1 MNTGTPSP
9 SEVDQAL
16 AARLEQLAA
25 RRAAAGS
32 GAQRARASR
41 PASQGPADPVGV
53 ASALATP
60 TRRRRR
66 HAAKKSRAAA
76 LALSLAS
83 TGGLTAWFAAS
94 GGAAGASTG
103 APVGIVASAPATNAA
118 LATPAALATAAA
130 GSGTDAAG
138 STVAAPPASAATT
151 LVNGETFQ
159 NKWGPVQV
167 QVSIAPD
174 GSLQSVDA
182 IQTPYR
188 DGKSVRIN
196 DRAVPVLDSEA
207 LQAQSANV
215 HTVSGATY
223 TSHDYA
229 RSLQSAI
236 DAARSAGITQLT

>member
-1 MNTGTPSP
+1 
-9 SEVDQAL
+9 
-16 AARLEQLAA
+16 
-25 RRAAAGS
+25 
-32 GAQRARASR
+32 
-41 PASQGPADPVGV
+41 V
-53 ASALATP
+53 APALATP

-66 HAAKKSRAAA
+66 HAAQKSRAAA

-83 TGGLTAWFAAS
+83 TGGLSAWFAAA

-103 APVGIVASAPATNAA
+103 APAGIVASAPATTAA
-118 LATPAALATAAA
+118 LAMGAPVATAPATSAA
-130 GSGTDAAG
+130 GSGASANAAG
-138 STVAAPPASAATT
+138 STAATPPASPATT
-151 LVNGETFQ
+151 LVNGATFQ

-167 QVSIAPD
+167 QVTFAPD

-236 DAARSAGITQLT
+236 DAARAAGVTQLA